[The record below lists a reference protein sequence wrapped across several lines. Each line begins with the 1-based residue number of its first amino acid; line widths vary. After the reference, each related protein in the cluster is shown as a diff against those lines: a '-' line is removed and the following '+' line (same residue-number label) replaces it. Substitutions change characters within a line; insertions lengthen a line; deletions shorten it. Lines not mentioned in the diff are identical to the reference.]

1 MSKTL
6 SRIAAGAL
14 IGAASLTA
22 SPAIANAQ
30 DNVVTVTAEPAPA
43 VTVTQTPRVKVVDA
57 NTANNPADDSRISIG
72 NSSASPNEIKEW
84 ISVISAVLAL
94 IAPIVTY
101 LSKNFPQ
108 FAPKF

>member
-22 SPAIANAQ
+22 SPAIASAQ

-43 VTVTQTPRVKVVDA
+43 VTVTQTPRVKVVEA
-57 NTANNPADDSRISIG
+57 NAVNNPADESRITIG

-84 ISVISAVLAL
+84 ISVIGAVLAL

-108 FAPKF
+108 FVPKF